1 MGFGEVTVKVL
12 LRFDRQHASRVA
24 MAHTKL
30 ALPPP
35 PAPAAP
41 APEPAQ
47 GAETVFIP
55 GVEREV
61 ILTSVLNLP

>member
-1 MGFGEVTVKVL
+1 
-12 LRFDRQHASRVA
+12 

-30 ALPPP
+30 ALPPL

-61 ILTSVLNLP
+61 ILTSVLNRP